1 MMDINKNA
9 VINNITRNIR
19 TSKLLNITL
28 VFLLMVIIA
37 MLTSKNFLTKF
48 NIQSVVR
55 DLAFVSII
63 AIGQSC
69 LLLLGE
75 LDLSVG
81 KMASLS
87 GVLSG
92 LMMVNLGLPPALT
105 FVCCLLFGACFGI
118 VNGTIITRLR
128 LNAMVVTIGMQG
140 VYGGVNLVITKG
152 KAIVNI
158 PQGIQFLGKG
168 NLFGIPMPFVITIIV
183 LLIVLFLTRRTIF
196 GRYIY
201 AIGNNR
207 EAVEIL
213 GVNVNMVRTLVYGL
227 VGMLSALT
235 GVLMVARL
243 GASQPSIGDSWVMNS
258 IAASVIGGVALTG
271 GIGSPAGAVLGA
283 AIIGIIQ
290 NLIVLYG
297 VNVYWQ
303 TAVSGVVVVLAI
315 SFDSIGAIIGEA
327 KKRRKALSR
336 RKPSYENS

>member
-1 MMDINKNA
+1 MMNINKNA
-9 VINNITRNIR
+9 LTGNIAHNIR

-37 MLTSKNFLTKF
+37 VLTSKNFLTKF
-48 NIQSVVR
+48 NIQSVIR

-81 KMASLS
+81 KMSSLS

-92 LMMVNLGLPPALT
+92 LMMVNLGVPPALT
-105 FVCCLLFGACFGI
+105 FVCCLLFGACFGVI
-118 VNGTIITRLR
+118 NGTIITRLR

-168 NLFGIPMPFVITIIV
+168 NLLGIPMPFVITIII
-183 LLIVLFLTRRTIF
+183 LLIVLFLTQRTTF

-271 GIGSPAGAVLGA
+271 GVGSPAGAVLGA

-315 SFDSIGAIIGEA
+315 SFDSISTIAGEA
-327 KKRRKALSR
+327 KKRRKVLAR
-336 RKPSYENS
+336 RKASHENL